1 MFTCSDSVMGLERF
15 CDGLAFAKKTTASSH
30 SHSANHAPSAYP
42 WNPHRIRTRTGD
54 TFEGTGGYI
63 IIIYIFRFVL
73 IISRLVCVYH
83 LLALEFECSPI
94 TISRWCPAKNV
105 CWFTNPR

>member
-63 IIIYIFRFVL
+63 IIIYIYIPFCVDH
-73 IISRLVCVYH
+73 ISSCLC
-83 LLALEFECSPI
+83 LSFAGP
-94 TISRWCPAKNV
+94 
-105 CWFTNPR
+105 

>member
-63 IIIYIFRFVL
+63 IIITIIIRTIIIIVIIIYIPFCVDH
-73 IISRLVCVYH
+73 ISSC
-83 LLALEFECSPI
+83 
-94 TISRWCPAKNV
+94 WCLSCAGP
-105 CWFTNPR
+105 